1 MVVSGMGGLNDAF
14 GDSACSLL
22 DELVAV
28 LQAGVPIV
36 AFGQGIGPITDHA
49 LLAKAREV
57 LPRLKLICLR
67 EGHTGLPL
75 LQSLGVPSDRIR
87 VTGDDAI
94 ELAFQHRR
102 SALGNLIG
110 INLRLASY
118 SGAGDDIPKRLHQP
132 LLRAVH
138 ALNSSLVP
146 VPISFSD
153 ESSDIRAISRLLGGQ
168 IHDSQT
174 TIRSPEDV
182 IDLIG
187 NCRIVVTGSYHAG
200 VFALSQGISVIG
212 LVHSAYY
219 DQKFIGLQ
227 QQFPGGCRIIDFRHP
242 TTPDEILEVISSAWR
257 SAEDAREPLLRAAN
271 LQIDL
276 GRAAYQS
283 LRNQLTLNP
292 DS

>member
-1 MVVSGMGGLNDAF
+1 
-14 GDSACSLL
+14 
-22 DELVAV
+22 
-28 LQAGVPIV
+28 
-36 AFGQGIGPITDHA
+36 
-49 LLAKAREV
+49 
-57 LPRLKLICLR
+57 
-67 EGHTGLPL
+67 
-75 LQSLGVPSDRIR
+75 
-87 VTGDDAI
+87 
-94 ELAFQHRR
+94 
-102 SALGNLIG
+102 
-110 INLRLASY
+110 
-118 SGAGDDIPKRLHQP
+118 
-132 LLRAVH
+132 
-138 ALNSSLVP
+138 